1 MELIEVSFFT
11 VNSRDIDLDYR
22 DVEWLALETNQ
33 YHSVIS
39 EVAPNYCIS
48 ECFVDNENYSITSMG
63 FLSTVVDIMAIW
75 IKFAHSRQFM
85 FLMLMFILTIS
96 CLTVSNL
103 PWFIDLISQV
113 PMQYCSLQHQI
124 LFSSPDTPTT
134 EHHFRFGPAT
144 SFFPELLVVL
154 CSFPAVY
161 EHLPT

>member
-11 VNSRDIDLDYR
+11 VNSRNIDLDYR

-48 ECFVDNENYSITSMG
+48 DCFVDNENYSITSMG

-124 LFSSPDTPTT
+124 LLSSPSKVWHSLSANLED
-134 EHHFRFGPAT
+134 
-144 SFFPELLVVL
+144 
-154 CSFPAVY
+154 PAVATGL
-161 EHLPT
+161 EKVNLHPNPQIMC